1 MPLYDKN
8 IHIDKV
14 VYKGTELDEL
24 YYDNTLVWES
34 TIYVPKPT
42 VSGNYTFDN
51 SAKSAVINGFDATA
65 MVRGGTTSAT
75 AAGTYTVTFTLN
87 PDYAWS
93 DGTTAALSLTW
104 KINKRTLAIPTL
116 SNASFTWALNTTF
129 KPTVNNFDG
138 NYETQSGTA
147 SSTSSGTH
155 TITWALKYSAS
166 TQWSDGT
173 TANKSATWNVAKL
186 ALPIPYISGTK
197 TFGKVDSGG
206 FSVTVANFNTAY
218 DSQSGTTSAS
228 AIGSYT
234 VTWSLQYPSHTTWSD
249 GTTGNKSGTWSI
261 VAGTI
266 TWYINKRSGGGR
278 GVYTFKTTYGVNFAD
293 LDGVWDTSNT
303 SGDGRIK
310 IVEGTTYAAYIM
322 YIDGEP
328 TAQDAIRNEHG
339 TQYAKTDV
347 PVNGGTY
354 Y

>member
-1 MPLYDKN
+1 MPLYDKK

-87 PDYAWS
+87 PGYAWS

-104 KINKRTLAIPTL
+104 KINKRTLTIPTL

-173 TANKSATWNVAKL
+173 TSNKSATWNVAKL

-218 DSQSGTTSAS
+218 DSQSGTATAS

-234 VTWSLQYPSHTTWSD
+234 VTWSLKYPSHTTWSD
-249 GTTGNKSGTWSI
+249 GTTGNESDNWSI
-261 VAGTI
+261 VAGTM
-266 TWYINKRSGGGR
+266 TWYLNSR
-278 GVYTFKTTYGVNFAD
+278 GTTYTFRTTYGVSFEDCA
-293 LDGVWDTSNT
+293 GTYSNT
-303 SGDGRIK
+303 VNGLSAK
-310 IVEGTTYAAYIM
+310 ITDQIASTYATYEM
-322 YIDGEP
+322 YEGGERIYTDAFRDGGG
-328 TAQDAIRNEHG
+328 N
-339 TQYAKTDV
+339 QYPKTDV
-347 PVNGGTY
+347 PINGTTY

>member
-1 MPLYDKN
+1 MALYYKGTKV
-8 IHIDKV
+8 DKV
-14 VYKGTELDEL
+14 IYKGTELDEL
-24 YYDNTLVWES
+24 YDDNTLVWES
-34 TIYVPKPT
+34 TIYVTKPT

-87 PDYAWS
+87 PGYAWS

-104 KINKRTLAIPTL
+104 KINKRTLTIPTL
-116 SNASFTWALNTTF
+116 SNASFTWAVNATF

-155 TITWALKYSAS
+155 TITWSLKYSAS

-206 FSVTVANFNTAY
+206 FSVSVANFNAAY
-218 DSQSGTTSAS
+218 DSQSGTATAS
-228 AIGSYT
+228 TIGSYT
-234 VTWSLQYPSHTTWSD
+234 VTWSLKYPSHTTWAD
-249 GTTGNKSGTWSI
+249 GTTGSKSDNWSI
-261 VAGTI
+261 VAGTM
-266 TWYINKRSGGGR
+266 TWYLSTRSST
-278 GVYTFKTTYGVNFAD
+278 YTFRTTYGVSFEDCA
-293 LDGVWDTSNT
+293 GTYSNT
-303 SGDGRIK
+303 VNGCYAK
-310 IVEGTTYAAYIM
+310 ITNPSASTYATYEVYEGGERIYTDAFR
-322 YIDGEP
+322 DGG
-328 TAQDAIRNEHG
+328 G
-339 TQYAKTDV
+339 TQYPKTDV
-347 PVNGGTY
+347 PVHGATY
-354 Y
+354 H